1 MSYGLG
7 AYKKTSVQ
15 TASKEQILLMLYQAA
30 IKNCKKAIEAI
41 EQKNIA
47 GKGVHI
53 GKLQDI
59 VIELNRRIDSLNQQ
73 YHMQTPRLGAIV
85 FPKRGALGGYR
96 FRRDRLSADG
106 CHLTDFT
113 TQKWIDLLKTNAD
126 TNRHRFYTNY
136 NEDFSDNDLADISTD
151 KIDYEIDTLSNI
163 SDISTTPSG
172 RGLELHYN
180 QIEGYARLCLSQG
193 LIQV

>member
-59 VIELNRRIDSLNQQ
+59 Q
-73 YHMQTPRLGAIV
+73 
-85 FPKRGALGGYR
+85 
-96 FRRDRLSADG
+96 
-106 CHLTDFT
+106 
-113 TQKWIDLLKTNAD
+113 
-126 TNRHRFYTNY
+126 
-136 NEDFSDNDLADISTD
+136 
-151 KIDYEIDTLSNI
+151 
-163 SDISTTPSG
+163 
-172 RGLELHYN
+172 
-180 QIEGYARLCLSQG
+180 
-193 LIQV
+193 